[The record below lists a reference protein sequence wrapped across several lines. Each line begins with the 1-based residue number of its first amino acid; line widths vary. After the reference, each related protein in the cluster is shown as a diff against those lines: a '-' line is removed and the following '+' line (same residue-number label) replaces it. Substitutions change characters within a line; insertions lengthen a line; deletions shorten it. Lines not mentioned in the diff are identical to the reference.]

1 MIADKQITLYNPT
14 LKIIIAQ
21 VEIGEEY
28 NIPDDVQVYEGSVE
42 SFKVEFP
49 DYREDGEDGSI

>member
-42 SFKVEFP
+42 NFRVSFP
-49 DYREDGEDGSI
+49 DYREEESNF